1 MPFLEF
7 EIKQIAKQPQTFLD
21 KRRPPV
27 HIRKELDIDYRIDG
41 NSIFKIRPLGTGERI
56 SSVGDEILETRDEVL
71 PQEILFDSLEMRID
85 LGCLEFLRD

>member
-7 EIKQIAKQPQTFLD
+7 EIKQIEEQPQTFLD

-27 HIRKELDIDYRIDG
+27 HIRKELDIDRRIDG

-56 SSVGDEILETRDEVL
+56 SSREMRFWKREMRSYLKEV
-71 PQEILFDSLEMRID
+71 LFDSLENVD
-85 LGCLEFLRD
+85 

>member
-1 MPFLEF
+1 MAFSEF

-56 SSVGDEILETRDEVL
+56 SSR
-71 PQEILFDSLEMRID
+71 EMR
-85 LGCLEFLRD
+85 F

>member
-1 MPFLEF
+1 MAFSEF

-56 SSVGDEILETRDEVL
+56 SSAGDKILETRDEVL
-71 PQEILFDSLEMRID
+71 PQRVLFDSLENAD
-85 LGCLEFLRD
+85 